1 MIPIPRH
8 PECGTPRRV
17 VPLLFAIGL
26 GLIAMSHPEPACGAT
41 ALVRVP
47 AATPGLATLG
57 LALDCGTL
65 RTDDHLVFAAGA
77 RDLAALAAAGAAVD
91 ILIPDLEAH
100 YAHRSAAE
108 RALWQDAPRG
118 GGFGFGSMGGYYT
131 WSEVLGKLDEMRADY
146 PSLVTA
152 RQSIGISHEGRDL
165 WMVKISDNP
174 DTNENEPEIVF
185 TALTHAREPQ
195 GMAVVLYYMFYLL
208 ENYGPDPEVTY
219 LVNERELYF
228 VPVVNPDG
236 YVYNQTTNP
245 NGGGLWR
252 KNRRVNGG
260 GVFGVDL
267 NRNYGYRWGFD
278 NVGSSPTPS
287 SDTYRGPAPFSEPE
301 TSAIRAFHQGRTIW
315 NGFHYHA
322 YGNYL
327 IHPFAYA
334 ASAFPPAPDHAL
346 YTRYGAAL
354 SAMNGYLVGNFAQT
368 LGYLGNGEVIDWS
381 YGEQV
386 EKNKVF
392 AILPEVGGPGD
403 GFWPPP
409 SRIVPI
415 AELNRG
421 PNLYDTWIAGA
432 RAELVSVA
440 RDSLVPPGASGEV
453 VATIENIGLGAP
465 AADITLALT
474 TSDPLVTIDV
484 PLIAFPAVPPLATGS
499 NQGNPLVFT
508 VAPAAPAGHLITF
521 TLTVRQGPVVRAT
534 RAVTVEVAPT
544 LGIDASVS
552 PPPAGGL
559 VLALSPNPAAGR
571 SLLRFALPEAGSYS
585 VTVHDVHGRLRHAEH
600 VAHASAGAH
609 RVPLGGQGASGERWP
624 NGVYLVGVA
633 SGNRHAEVRWVIVD

>member
-1 MIPIPRH
+1 MFPFRAHLHRPFRAH
-8 PECGTPRRV
+8 
-17 VPLLFAIGL
+17 LLYFALGL
-26 GLIAMSHPEPACGAT
+26 GLLPAIHPAPVTAAT
-41 ALVRVP
+41 ALVSVP
-47 AATPGLATLG
+47 AATPELSALG
-57 LALDCGTL
+57 LALDCGVVAAGD
-65 RTDDHLVFAAGA
+65 RLVFAAGA
-77 RDLAALAAAGAAVD
+77 ADLAALAASGAAVS

-100 YAHRSAAE
+100 YARRLEAE
-108 RALWQDAPRG
+108 RGLWAGAARG

-131 WSEVLGKLDEMRADY
+131 WSEVIAKLDEMRANY
-146 PSLVTA
+146 PALVTA
-152 RQSIGISHEGRDL
+152 RQSIGLSHEGRDL
-165 WMVKISDNP
+165 WMVKISDNA
-174 DTNENEPEIVF
+174 DVNESEPELLF

-208 ENYGPDPEVTY
+208 ENYGTDPEATY
-219 LVNERELYF
+219 LVDNRELYF

-245 NGGGLWR
+245 AGGGLWR

-278 NVGSSPTPS
+278 NIGSSPTPS

-322 YGNYL
+322 FGNYL

-334 ASAFPPAPDHAL
+334 ANAFPPAPDHAL

-392 AILPEVGGPGD
+392 AILPEVGGQGD

-421 PNLYDTWIAGA
+421 PNLYTTWVAGA
-432 RAELVSVA
+432 RAELVGVA
-440 RDSLVPPGASGEV
+440 RDSLVVPGGSGEV

-465 AADITLALT
+465 AADVTLELT
-474 TSDPLVTIDV
+474 TLDPLVTIDV
-484 PLIAFPAVPPLATGS
+484 PVIAFPSVPPQGMGS
-499 NQGNPLVFT
+499 NAGNPLVFT
-508 VAPAAPAGHLITF
+508 VAPEAPAGHLIAL

-534 RAVTVEVAPT
+534 RALTVEVAPI
-544 LGIDASVS
+544 LGVDAGSGV
-552 PPPAGGL
+552 PPVGN
-559 VLALSPNPAAGR
+559 LALRVFPNPAAGR
-571 SLLRFALPEAGSYS
+571 AVLQFALPEAGPYA
-585 VTVHDVHGRLRHAEH
+585 VTVHDVHGRLRHAAR
-600 VAHASAGAH
+600 VAHAARGEQ
-609 RVPLGGQGASGERWP
+609 RVSLGGRAAGERWP
-624 NGVYLVGVA
+624 NGVYLVGVVA
-633 SGNRHAEVRWVIVD
+633 GERRAEARWVIVD

>member
-1 MIPIPRH
+1 MTPI
-8 PECGTPRRV
+8 RRRADRRRRIH
-17 VPLLFAIGL
+17 LLLIATGL
-26 GLIAMSHPEPACGAT
+26 GLIPLSHPVPATGAT
-41 ALVRVP
+41 ALVSVP
-47 AATPGLATLG
+47 AGTPGLSSLG
-57 LALDCGTL
+57 LALDCGAYEDGD
-65 RTDDHLVFAAGA
+65 RVVFAAGA
-77 RDLAALAAAGAAVD
+77 LDLAALAAAGAAVD
-91 ILIPDLEAH
+91 ILVPDLERH
-100 YAHRSAAE
+100 YQSRLLAE
-108 RALWQDAPRG
+108 RDRWADAPRG

-131 WSEVLGKLDEMRADY
+131 WSEVIAKLDEMRADY
-146 PSLVTA
+146 PSLVAA
-152 RQSIGISHEGRDL
+152 RQSIGLSHEGRDL
-165 WMVKISDNP
+165 WMVKISDNA
-174 DTNENEPEIVF
+174 DANENEPEMLF

-208 ENYGPDPEVTY
+208 ESYGTDPEATY

-260 GVFGVDL
+260 GIFGVDL

-278 NVGSSPTPS
+278 NVGSSPSPS

-327 IHPFAYA
+327 IHPYAYA
-334 ASAFPPAPDHAL
+334 AAAFPPAPDLAL

-392 AILPEVGGPGD
+392 AILPEVGGAGD

-415 AELNRG
+415 AEANRG
-421 PNLYDTWIAGA
+421 PNLYYTWIAGA
-432 RAELVSVA
+432 RAELLGVA
-440 RDSLVPPGASGEV
+440 SDSLVPAGGSGEV
-453 VATIENIGLGAP
+453 VVTLENLGLGAP
-465 AADITLALT
+465 AADVTLELT
-474 TSDPLVTIDV
+474 TSDPLVTIDD
-484 PLIAFPAVPPLATGS
+484 PILPFPAVPPLASGS
-499 NQGNPLVFT
+499 NLGNPLVFT
-508 VAPAAPAGHLITF
+508 VAPNAPAGHLITLH
-521 TLTVRQGPVVRAT
+521 LTVRQGPVVRAT
-534 RAVTVEVAPT
+534 RVLTAEVSGLSA
-544 LGIDASVS
+544 IDGDQGA
-552 PPPAGGL
+552 PPALG
-559 VLALSPNPAAGR
+559 LALALAPNPAPGR
-571 SLLRFALPEAGSYS
+571 AVLRFALPEGGPYQ
-585 VTVHDVHGRLRHAEH
+585 VTVYDVHGRLRLAEH
-600 VAHASAGAH
+600 VPHAAAGEH
-609 RVPLGGQGASGERWP
+609 RVALGGRGASGERWP
-624 NGVYLVGVA
+624 NGVYLVGVTA
-633 SGNRHAEVRWVIVD
+633 GSRHAEARWVIVE

>member
-1 MIPIPRH
+1 V
-8 PECGTPRRV
+8 EV
-17 VPLLFAIGL
+17 V
-26 GLIAMSHPEPACGAT
+26 
-41 ALVRVP
+41 
-47 AATPGLATLG
+47 
-57 LALDCGTL
+57 
-65 RTDDHLVFAAGA
+65 
-77 RDLAALAAAGAAVD
+77 
-91 ILIPDLEAH
+91 
-100 YAHRSAAE
+100 
-108 RALWQDAPRG
+108 
-118 GGFGFGSMGGYYT
+118 
-131 WSEVLGKLDEMRADY
+131 GKLDEMRTNY
-146 PSLVTA
+146 PNLITT
-152 RQSIGISHEGRDL
+152 RQLIGVSHQGREIWL
-165 WMVKISDNP
+165 VKISDNA
-174 DTNENEPEIVF
+174 DQNEDEPEMLY
-185 TALTHAREPQ
+185 TALTHAREPE
-195 GMAVVLYYMFYLL
+195 GMEVLLYYMFHLL
-208 ENYGPDPEVTY
+208 ENYGTDPEATY

-236 YVYNQTTNP
+236 YVRNQTTKP
-245 NGGGLWR
+245 NGGGMWR
-252 KNRRVNGG
+252 KNRRDNGDG
-260 GVFGVDL
+260 SFGVDL

-301 TSAIRAFHQGRTIW
+301 TSAIRTFHQGRTIW

-334 ASAFPPAPDHAL
+334 AGAFPPAPDHAL

-368 LGYLGNGEVIDWS
+368 LGYLANGEVIDWS

-409 SRIVPI
+409 SRIIPI
-415 AELNRG
+415 AEQNRG

-432 RAELVSVA
+432 RAELVAVA
-440 RDSLVPPGASGEV
+440 RDSLVPPGGSGEV

-484 PLIAFPAVPPLATGS
+484 PLIVFPAVLPLATGS

-508 VAPAAPAGHLITF
+508 VAPEAPAGHLITL

-534 RAVTVEVAPT
+534 RALTVEVAPIA
-544 LGIDASVS
+544 GVDAGGSA
-552 PPPAGGL
+552 PPAGGL
-559 VLALSPNPAAGR
+559 VLALFPNPAPGR
-571 SLLRFALPEAGSYS
+571 SLVRFALPEAGSYS

-600 VAHASAGAH
+600 VVHASAGEH
-609 RVPLGGQGASGERWP
+609 RVPLGGRGAAGERWP

-633 SGNRHAEVRWVIVD
+633 AGNRHAEVRWVIVE

>member
-1 MIPIPRH
+1 
-8 PECGTPRRV
+8 
-17 VPLLFAIGL
+17 
-26 GLIAMSHPEPACGAT
+26 
-41 ALVRVP
+41 
-47 AATPGLATLG
+47 
-57 LALDCGTL
+57 
-65 RTDDHLVFAAGA
+65 
-77 RDLAALAAAGAAVD
+77 
-91 ILIPDLEAH
+91 
-100 YAHRSAAE
+100 
-108 RALWQDAPRG
+108 
-118 GGFGFGSMGGYYT
+118 
-131 WSEVLGKLDEMRADY
+131 
-146 PSLVTA
+146 
-152 RQSIGISHEGRDL
+152 
-165 WMVKISDNP
+165 
-174 DTNENEPEIVF
+174 
-185 TALTHAREPQ
+185 
-195 GMAVVLYYMFYLL
+195 MAVVLYYMFYLL
-208 ENYGPDPEVTY
+208 ESYGTDPEATY

-327 IHPFAYA
+327 IHPYAYA
-334 ASAFPPAPDHAL
+334 ATAFPPAPDHAL

-392 AILPEVGGPGD
+392 AILPEVGGAGD

-415 AELNRG
+415 AEQNRG

-432 RAELVSVA
+432 RAELVGVA

-465 AADITLALT
+465 AADVTLELT
-474 TSDPLVTIDV
+474 TSDPLVTIDDPV
-484 PLIAFPAVPPLATGS
+484 IPFPAVPPLATGS
-499 NQGNPLVFT
+499 NLGNPLVFT
-508 VAPAAPAGHLITF
+508 VAPEAPAGHLITPHPDRAPG
-521 TLTVRQGPVVRAT
+521 TRGAGHPGRHRRGRAALGDRRRRERPAGRRPRAGLVPESGPGSGGAPVRAPRS
-534 RAVTVEVAPT
+534 RALRGDGLRRAR
-544 LGIDASVS
+544 
-552 PPPAGGL
+552 PPPARGACRPRIGRRASGAARRARHERRALAEWGL
-559 VLALSPNPAAGR
+559 SRGR
-571 SLLRFALPEAGSYS
+571 R
-585 VTVHDVHGRLRHAEH
+585 GR
-600 VAHASAGAH
+600 ASARRGPMGDR
-609 RVPLGGQGASGERWP
+609 RVSLTPTPATG
-624 NGVYLVGVA
+624 
-633 SGNRHAEVRWVIVD
+633 